1 MWSEDRKS
9 QSWTLREVIRVGWW
23 EWAQGRRPFL
33 SRECPPEA
41 LLPWMVLCAGGGA
54 GGVVPGRREAT
65 SPQEDCGGGFVFVAA
80 LTCAFSFL
88 VRGC

>member
-41 LLPWMVLCAGGGA
+41 LLRT
-54 GGVVPGRREAT
+54 GVPNPG
-65 SPQEDCGGGFVFVAA
+65 DLV
-80 LTCAFSFL
+80 TCH
-88 VRGC
+88 R